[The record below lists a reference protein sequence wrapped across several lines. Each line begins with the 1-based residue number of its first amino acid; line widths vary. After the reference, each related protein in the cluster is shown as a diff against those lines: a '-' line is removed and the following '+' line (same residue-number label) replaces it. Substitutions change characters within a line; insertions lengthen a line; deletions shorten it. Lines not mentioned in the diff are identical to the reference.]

1 MKRRDFLAAS
11 SSFLLPVMVDGFG
24 VKAFGVNS
32 PLVQSLM
39 KTDALAKDRVLV
51 IIYLNGGND
60 GLNTVI
66 PLDQYTQYSNLRSNI
81 AIPQASVLPLG
92 DGSTGLHPSMTGLQQ
107 MHANGKLAVVHSVS
121 YPTPSYSHYRATD
134 IWMTA
139 TDSNVQVD
147 TGWAGRYLEDRFA
160 NYPTPPVTDRDA
172 TNAVMEDPLAIQIGY
187 LTSTTLLGNNQS
199 MAVAISDPANYA
211 ALVGGGTSGIV
222 NDLPCCDAGD
232 LVTFIRQQ
240 QALAVG
246 YSSEITAA
254 NNAGN
259 ITVNPPVY
267 PSNNALGDQLKII
280 ARLIGGG
287 LKTKVYFISLGGF
300 DTHSGQV
307 QTGGGVNNSLG
318 NHATLLGKLSTG
330 IKAFQDDLKQRGV
343 EDKVAGFTFSEFGRR
358 ANSNTSSSST
368 VSAGTDHGVAAPMF
382 VFGSSIKRQSV
393 GRNPNIGG
401 YSNLPTDLNGTV
413 GNLDLKMQIDFRR
426 IYWDILTDWFGRS
439 KADATSLFLNK
450 SFDTVSLFTD
460 EVCTIKTG
468 SWHDEKTWSC
478 GRVPFTTEN
487 ARICA
492 GHKVTLNANASVK
505 NLQNFGSL
513 TMAAGVKLTV
523 AGI

>member
-1 MKRRDFLAAS
+1 MKRRDFLAAT

-24 VKAFGVNS
+24 LKAFGDNS
-32 PLVQSLM
+32 ALVQSLM

-66 PLDQYTQYSNLRSNI
+66 PLDQHTFYSNLRSNI
-81 AIPQASVLPLG
+81 AIPQASVLPIG
-92 DGSTGLHPSMTGLQQ
+92 DGSTGLHPSMMGLQQ

-139 TDSNVQVD
+139 TDANIQAN

-160 NYPTPPVTDRDA
+160 NYPSPVITDRDSG
-172 TNAVMEDPLAIQIGY
+172 NAVMEDPLAIQIGY
-187 LTSTTLLGNNQS
+187 LTSTTLLGSNQS
-199 MAVAISDPANYA
+199 MAVAINDPASYA
-211 ALVGGGTSGIV
+211 ALVGGGTAGIV

-232 LVTFIRQQ
+232 LVAFIRQQ

-246 YSSEITAA
+246 YSTEITAA
-254 NNAGN
+254 HNAGN
-259 ITVNPPVY
+259 ITPAPTY
-267 PSNNALGDQLKII
+267 PTGNSIADQLKIV
-280 ARLIGGG
+280 ARLVGGG
-287 LKTKVYFISLGGF
+287 LKTKVYFLSIGGF
-300 DTHSGQV
+300 DTHSTQV
-307 QTGGGVNNSLG
+307 QSGGSTNNNLG
-318 NHATLLGKLSTG
+318 SHATLLGRLSSG
-330 IKAFQDDLKQRGV
+330 IKAFQDDLQQRGI

-358 ANSNTSSSST
+358 ANSNS
-368 VSAGTDHGVAAPMF
+368 SAGTDHGVAAPIF

-401 YSNLPTDLNGTV
+401 YSNLPTDLNGTT
-413 GNLDLKMQIDFRR
+413 GNQDLKMQIDFRR

-439 KADATSLFLNK
+439 KTEASSLFLNK
-450 SFDTVSLFTD
+450 TFDTVSLFTD

-478 GRVPFTTEN
+478 GRVPFISEN

-492 GHKVTLNANASVK
+492 GHSVTLNANATVK
-505 NLQNFGSL
+505 NLQNYGNL
-513 TMAAGVKLTV
+513 TMAAGVNLSIK
-523 AGI
+523 GI